1 MIPLTS
7 SMFRAMLA
15 ALILKVIAAENLSVD
30 YWNTLN
36 LSKRSNLRGA
46 WTAKHGSE
54 LLVNALPAPSPVP
67 RPSIPP
73 GPPEDFT
80 LLRHKAEGLSA
91 NHPVNRNYK

>member
-1 MIPLTS
+1 
-7 SMFRAMLA
+7 MLA
-15 ALILKVIAAENLSVD
+15 ALILKVIAAESLSVD

-36 LSKRSNLRGA
+36 LSKRSNLRGG

-54 LLVNALPAPSPVP
+54 LLVNVLPVPSPTP
-67 RPSIPP
+67 RLAVPP

-80 LLRHKAEGLSA
+80 LLRHKAKDLPI